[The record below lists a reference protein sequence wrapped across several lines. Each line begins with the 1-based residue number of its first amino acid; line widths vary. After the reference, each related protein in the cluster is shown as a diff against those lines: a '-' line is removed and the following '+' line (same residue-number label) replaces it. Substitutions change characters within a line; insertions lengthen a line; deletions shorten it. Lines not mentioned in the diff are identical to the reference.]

1 MSPSSLSVRFAP
13 SARWFLAQQRH
24 DVVNFFIDQA
34 VWLKDHYHLSPDDG
48 SIRPFLMPPVVGRV
62 FFEGDY
68 WTVFYIDANKL
79 VIANVGHKD
88 EEPHLWRRDALG
100 AT

>member
-1 MSPSSLSVRFAP
+1 
-13 SARWFLAQQRH
+13 
-24 DVVNFFIDQA
+24 
-34 VWLKDHYHLSPDDG
+34 
-48 SIRPFLMPPVVGRV
+48 MPPVVGRV
-62 FFEGDY
+62 FLEGDY